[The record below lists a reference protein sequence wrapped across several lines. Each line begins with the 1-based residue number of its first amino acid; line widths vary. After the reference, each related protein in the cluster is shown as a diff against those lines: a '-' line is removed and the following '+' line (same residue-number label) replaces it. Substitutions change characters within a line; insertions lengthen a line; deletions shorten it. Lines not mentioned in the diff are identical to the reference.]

1 MHANT
6 CQVLQT
12 FSINFL
18 SNTENHDALFCEQ
31 PKLISLHF
39 SATAKTHRIHSLLF
53 TIITTLIV
61 PSLPS
66 PYTGLIS
73 PSLPPFNPIPI
84 AQRKHYNLEIQ
95 IEINGIE
102 FIPIYIPH
110 FIVQNYFIVLNR
122 SWVYALKMSIKSIL
136 EMVPAFYMMGVHHL

>member
-1 MHANT
+1 MSSTANFFH
-6 CQVLQT
+6 Q
-12 FSINFL
+12 FSLKHWKSWCSIL
-18 SNTENHDALFCEQ
+18 W
-31 PKLISLHF
+31 
-39 SATAKTHRIHSLLF
+39 TAKANISSLQCYSKNTQNSLFAIHYHHNPHCS
-53 TIITTLIV
+53 I
-61 PSLPS
+61 SALP

-84 AQRKHYNLEIQ
+84 AQRETLQFEIQ